1 MSALLLS
8 VAEAI
13 ATFCGFFFLL
23 GMAIGLVLPSPDQY
37 GSLTAHP
44 SQPAPRERR
53 SLAFRLRRLWKLIYH
68 TA

>member
-1 MSALLLS
+1 MAGFLLS
-8 VAEAI
+8 VVEAI

-44 SQPAPRERR
+44 SQPAPSERR
-53 SLAFRLRRLWKLIYH
+53 SLAFRLGRLWKLVNH